1 MEREEQRKADA
12 DADADFGGIFEGTRE
27 FSSPFLLLGYLPVC
41 VYVMCCGWK
50 GKGDEILGS
59 CDCPHS
65 LEVNG
70 LKDEATL
77 LLLLLIYLFI

>member
-1 MEREEQRKADA
+1 MLMPTLVASLRALENFHPHFYCLD
-12 DADADFGGIFEGTRE
+12 I
-27 FSSPFLLLGYLPVC
+27 SLC
-41 VYVMCCGWK
+41 VYVMCCEWK

-77 LLLLLIYLFI
+77 LLLLFIYVI

>member
-1 MEREEQRKADA
+1 MLMPTLVASLRALENLIP
-12 DADADFGGIFEGTRE
+12 IFTAWM
-27 FSSPFLLLGYLPVC
+27 SSLC
-41 VYVMCCGWK
+41 VYVMCCEWK

-70 LKDEATL
+70 LKHEATL
-77 LLLLLIYLFI
+77 LLLLFIYLFLYFNFF